1 MAITSRRLSGA
12 VLGGWLSLG
21 SESYAAITDI
31 AIQNLGTA
39 DAYITTN
46 PGSDTAAVMAPFK
59 VPAGQIVSFEGL
71 SFADLSNLYISDFGV
86 GTEIGI
92 IEISR

>member
-1 MAITSRRLSGA
+1 MAITSRRISGA

-31 AIQNLGTA
+31 AIQNLGTS
-39 DAYITTN
+39 DAYITTDPSIPN
-46 PGSDTAAVMAPFK
+46 AVMAPFK
-59 VPAGQIVSFEGL
+59 VPAGQVVTFEGL
-71 SFADLSNLYISDFGV
+71 SFADLSSLYISDFGT

>member
-1 MAITSRRLSGA
+1 MAITSRRISGV

-21 SESYAAITDI
+21 SETYASVTDI
-31 AIQNLGTA
+31 AVQNLGTA

-46 PGSDTAAVMAPFK
+46 PSDALTTAPFK
-59 VPAGQIVSFEGL
+59 VPAGQTVSFEGL
-71 SFADLSNLYISDFGV
+71 SFADLSKLYVSDFGA

>member
-1 MAITSRRLSGA
+1 MAITSRKLTA
-12 VLGGWLSLG
+12 PALGGWLSLG

-31 AIQNLGTA
+31 AIQNLGTS

-46 PGSDTAAVMAPFK
+46 TSDALTTAPFK
-59 VPAGQIVSFEGL
+59 VPAGQIVTFEGL
-71 SFADLSNLYISDFGV
+71 SFADLSALYISDFGA